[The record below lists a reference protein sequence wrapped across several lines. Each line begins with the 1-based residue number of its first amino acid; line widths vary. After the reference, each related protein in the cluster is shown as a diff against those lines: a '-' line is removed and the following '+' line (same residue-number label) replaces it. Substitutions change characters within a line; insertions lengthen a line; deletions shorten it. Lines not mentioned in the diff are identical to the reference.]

1 MTATTSRKEIEKRIK
16 EIEATPRAM
25 IGSDQGTGSPN
36 DKHDIYEE
44 ISGERYAV
52 YSFAGANG
60 TRCSVEDAERDTQ
73 GRIRMF
79 PNAQAEMR
87 ELRAELKRLRE
98 QLRKMK

>member
-1 MTATTSRKEIEKRIK
+1 MTREQIETRIR

-44 ISGERYAV
+44 IGGERYAV
-52 YSFAGANG
+52 YSFAGSNG
-60 TRCSVEDAERDTQ
+60 TRCTVEDAERDTQ

-79 PNAQAEMR
+79 PNSQAEMR
-87 ELRAELKRLRE
+87 ELRAELRNLRD